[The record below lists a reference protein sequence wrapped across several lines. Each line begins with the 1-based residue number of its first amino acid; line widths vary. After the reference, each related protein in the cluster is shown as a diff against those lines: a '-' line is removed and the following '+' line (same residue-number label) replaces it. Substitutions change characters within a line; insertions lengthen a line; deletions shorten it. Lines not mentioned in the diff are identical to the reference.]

1 MITQAEPAAVRGIRT
16 ASVSVTA
23 DGARL
28 SELAALLDAGTL
40 TTRVAETYPLA
51 EAAKAHAR
59 LAEGGV
65 RGRLV
70 VVP

>member
-1 MITQAEPAAVRGIRT
+1 MARISSRCGREPT
-16 ASVSVTA
+16 AMSVTA

-28 SELAALLDAGTL
+28 AEVAALLDAGTL
-40 TTRVAETYPLA
+40 TTRAAGTFPLD
-51 EAAKAHAR
+51 AATQAHAR

-70 VVP
+70 LLP